1 MPEIPIIPRKVIFG
15 NPDKASPSIS
25 PDGKYIAFLAP
36 KDGVLNVWIAP
47 TENPDDAKP
56 ITNDTKRG
64 IRFYE
69 WARTGDY
76 LLYIQ
81 DKDGDENWHIFVVN
95 IKNGKNHDL
104 TPFEN
109 VQARILKASPEIPK
123 TIIVGINRRNP
134 QWHDV
139 YKLDIETGKLTLI
152 YENDGFADFEFDD
165 EYNMVFGY
173 QPVPE
178 GIKIMKTS
186 DDAQWELWD
195 TINEEDQ
202 MTTDCIAISKD
213 GKYAFL
219 RDSRDRDTAALVKCK
234 LSDKSRKVLS
244 EHPRADIG
252 EVLMHPTERYP
263 LAAAFTYTRKEWHIL
278 DDNVKED
285 FETIKL
291 FTSGDI
297 CIENQ
302 SLNNRY
308 WIISDTV
315 DDGPISYYIYD
326 RKTKNSSFLFTNRE
340 ALENQPLA
348 KMHYSTIK
356 TQDGLELV
364 VYYTLPL
371 IADSEGKGIPD
382 KPLPTVLIPH
392 GGPWGRDFW
401 GYNSFHQWLANRGYA
416 VISVNFRSSTGFGKS
431 FINAG
436 DREWGGKIIQD
447 QADTVKWA
455 IDKGIADPEKVAVM
469 GGSFGGFSTLAG
481 LTFYPE
487 LYACGVDIVGPSN
500 LETFLD
506 TIPAYW
512 KPMFEML
519 ANRVGDPRT
528 EEGRKLL
535 KKHSP
540 LNYVENIRVPL
551 LIGQGAND
559 PRVKK
564 TESDQIAEVMN
575 EKNIPVTYVLY
586 PDEGHGFARP
596 ENRLSFYAVTEAF
609 LAKFLGGSYE
619 PIGDDFNNSSLQ
631 VLSGKEEIPGLK
643 KALDNMEIS

>member
-15 NPDKASPSIS
+15 NPDKESPSIS
-25 PDGKYIAFLAP
+25 PEGNYIAFLAP

-47 TENPDDAKP
+47 TNNPDDAKP
-56 ITNDTKRG
+56 VTDDKKRG

-69 WARTGDY
+69 WSRTEDY
-76 LLYIQ
+76 LYYIQ
-81 DKDGDENWHIFVVN
+81 DKDGDENWHLFIVN
-95 IKNGKNHDL
+95 VRNGKTHDL

-109 VQARILKASPEIPK
+109 IQAKIFKTSPKIPK
-123 TIIVGINRRNP
+123 SIIVGINRRDP

-139 YKLDIETGKLTLI
+139 YKLNIETGKLI
-152 YENDGFADFEFDD
+152 PMFENEGFIDFEFDD
-165 EYNMVFGY
+165 DYKAVFGY
-173 QPVPE
+173 QMVPE
-178 GIKIMKTS
+178 GIKIMKP
-186 DDAQWELWD
+186 ANNGEWELLD
-195 TINEEDQ
+195 TIKSEDQ
-202 MTTDCIAISKD
+202 LTTNCITISKD
-213 GKYAFL
+213 GKYAYL
-219 RDSRDRDTAALVKCK
+219 SDSRDRDTSALVKWN
-234 LSDKSRKVLS
+234 LSDKSRTLLA
-244 EHPRADIG
+244 EHSKADLGDTLI
-252 EVLMHPTERYP
+252 HPTEKYP
-263 LAAAFTYTRKEWHIL
+263 LAAEFTYTHKEWQIL
-278 DDNVKED
+278 DNEIKED
-285 FETIKL
+285 FEKIGQ
-291 FTSGDI
+291 FTKGDI
-297 CIENQ
+297 SIASQ
-302 SLNNRY
+302 SLDNRY
-308 WIISDTV
+308 WVISDTV
-315 DDGPISYYIYD
+315 DDGPISYYVYD
-326 RKTKNSSFLFTNRE
+326 RESKSSNFLFTNRE
-340 ALENQPLA
+340 KLLNQPLA
-348 KMHYSTIK
+348 KMYSEVIK
-356 TQDGLELV
+356 AQDGLDLV
-364 VYYTLPL
+364 IYYTLPL
-371 IADSEGKGIPD
+371 SANSEGKGIPD
-382 KPLPTVLIPH
+382 KPIPTVLIPH

-401 GYNSFHQWLANRGYA
+401 GYHPFHQWLANRGYA
-416 VISVNFRSSTGFGKS
+416 VLFVNFRSSTGFGKS

-455 IDKGIADPEKVAVM
+455 IDKGIADPEKVAIM

-519 ANRVGDPRT
+519 ASRVGDPRT

-564 TESDQIAEVMN
+564 TESDQIVEVMN

-596 ENRLSFYAVTEAF
+596 ENRLSFFAITEAF

-643 KALDNMEIS
+643 KA

>member
-1 MPEIPIIPRKVIFG
+1 MPEVPIIPRKVLFG

-25 PDGKYIAFLAP
+25 PDGKHIAFLAP

-47 TENPDDAKP
+47 IENPDDARP
-56 ITNDTKRG
+56 ITDDRKRG

-69 WARTGDY
+69 WARTNQY
-76 LLYIQ
+76 LFYIQ
-81 DKDGDENWHIFVVN
+81 DKDGDENWHLFTVN
-95 IKNGKNHDL
+95 IRNGKTHDL

-109 VQARILKASPEIPK
+109 IQVRILKSSPKFPK
-123 TIIVGINRRNP
+123 KIIVGINRRDP
-134 QWHDV
+134 QWHDP
-139 YKLDIETGKLTLI
+139 YELNIETGKLEPMF
-152 YENDGFADFEFDD
+152 ENNGFADFEFDD
-165 EYNMVFGY
+165 DYNIVFGY

-178 GIKIMKTS
+178 GIKIMKPS
-186 DDAQWELWD
+186 NDKSWELWD
-195 TINEEDQ
+195 TVSEKDQ
-202 MTTDCIAISKD
+202 LTTNCISISKD
-213 GKYAFL
+213 GKYVFL
-219 RDSRDRDTAALVKCK
+219 KDSRDRDTSALVKWN
-234 LSDKSRKVLS
+234 LSDKSRTVLA
-244 EHPRADIG
+244 EHSRADIDD
-252 EVLMHPTERYP
+252 VLIHPTEKYP
-263 LAAAFTYTRKEWHIL
+263 LAASFTYTRKEWKIL
-278 DDNVKED
+278 DNNIEEH
-285 FETIKL
+285 FEKIRT
-291 FTSGDI
+291 FTRGDI
-297 CIENQ
+297 HIENQ
-302 SLNNRY
+302 SLDNRY
-308 WIISDTV
+308 WIVSDTV

-326 RKTKNSSFLFTNRE
+326 CESKNSTFLFTSRE

-348 KMHYSTIK
+348 KMYSETIT

-364 VYYTLPL
+364 VYYSLPL
-371 IADSEGKGIPD
+371 NSDTNNKGIPES
-382 KPLPTVLIPH
+382 PLPTILNPH
-392 GGPWGRDFW
+392 GGPWGRDYW
-401 GYNSFHQWLANRGYA
+401 SYNPFHQWLANRGYA

-455 IDKGIADPEKVAVM
+455 IDKGIADPDKVAIM
-469 GGSFGGFSTLAG
+469 GGSFGGYSTLAG
-481 LTFYPE
+481 LTFFPE

-528 EEGRKLL
+528 KEGKELL

-540 LNYVENIRVPL
+540 LNYVDNIKAPL

-564 TESDQIAEVMN
+564 AESDQIVEVMN

-596 ENRLSFYAVTEAF
+596 ENRFSFFAIAEAF

-619 PIGDDFNNSSLQ
+619 PIGDALTNSSLQ
-631 VLSGKEEIPGLK
+631 VPSGKEEIPGLE
-643 KALDNMEIS
+643 KALSE